1 MYVLWKFVNFS
12 LLDIVTCRIVEG
24 SREAFFFWFVLNH
37 MRCSDF
43 RFHQRQLMN
52 QSHNE
57 ESSPVESRASLVP
70 EHSSPI
76 QDGQVVPESG
86 KKLTDLQSLFVWSI
100 WYHKT
105 GNSTYF
111 QNVLF
116 VSSSEHLD
124 LWLCIYIYVYYT
136 NGSFPFLLVIKNPP
150 ANAGDVG
157 STPGSGRSPKEG
169 NGNPLQYS
177 SLENFMDRGAWQAI
191 QSMGSCCKRV
201 KHDLVAKQQQ
211 YTQTYTT
218 VNF

>member
-37 MRCSDF
+37 MRYSDF

-124 LWLCIYIYVYYT
+124 LWLCVYIYIYICILHKWQL
-136 NGSFPFLLVIKNPP
+136 PFSLSDKESTCQCRRCGFNPCVRKIP
-150 ANAGDVG
+150 
-157 STPGSGRSPKEG
+157 
-169 NGNPLQYS
+169 
-177 SLENFMDRGAWQAI
+177 
-191 QSMGSCCKRV
+191 
-201 KHDLVAKQQQ
+201 
-211 YTQTYTT
+211 
-218 VNF
+218 